1 MGASGKTPAQTDEYA
16 TAALDLSLGRGG
28 DQAVVKKGSNIEY
41 YGGKLQTV
49 EKRNKGKS
57 RIVALALRQLMD
69 QAPNISVMGHSVP
82 DMDSF
87 GAALGIARIA
97 KNRGKK
103 ANIVIDTSDAIEVPY
118 QMAEKEA
125 NYNFINP
132 EYAKSAASKVYA
144 PAHFSRYP

>member
-1 MGASGKTPAQTDEYA
+1 MAC
-16 TAALDLSLGRGG
+16 
-28 DQAVVKKGSNIEY
+28 
-41 YGGKLQTV
+41 
-49 EKRNKGKS
+49 
-57 RIVALALRQLMD
+57 LALRQLID
-69 QAPNISVMGHSVP
+69 QAPNIYVMGHSVP

-125 NYNFINP
+125 NCNP
-132 EYAKSAASKVYA
+132 IDPVICEIGS
-144 PAHFSRYP
+144 F